1 MDRGEMLAKW
11 ESHRRAE
18 QVRRTKI
25 LRDLSWLHARFA
37 EPDSRQ
43 AEEGYDELCQWVA
56 LTLRQLGNVSL
67 ANRWDWVH
75 AAIAG
80 ATTNVR
86 DLRGRPD
93 RIDPS
98 SLNDAELD
106 RLLMMRATLTAAF
119 DSYDKVLGEV
129 SVYLS
134 PGRRSDALATT

>member
-1 MDRGEMLAKW
+1 M
-11 ESHRRAE
+11 
-18 QVRRTKI
+18 RRTQI
-25 LRDLSWLHARFA
+25 LRDLSWLHARFT

-75 AAIAG
+75 TAVAG
-80 ATTNVR
+80 ATTSVTDR
-86 DLRGRPD
+86 RGRSG

-106 RLLMMRATLTAAF
+106 RLLMMRATLTAVF
-119 DSYDKVLGEV
+119 ENYDEVLGEV
-129 SVYLS
+129 SVYLTLV
-134 PGRRSDALATT
+134 RRSDRQATC